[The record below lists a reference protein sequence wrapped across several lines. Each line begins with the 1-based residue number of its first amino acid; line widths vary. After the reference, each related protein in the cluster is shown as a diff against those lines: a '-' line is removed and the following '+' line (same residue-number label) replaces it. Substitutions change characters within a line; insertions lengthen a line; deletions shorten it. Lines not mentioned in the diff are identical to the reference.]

1 LEKKGIRTALVAS
14 SEFAVMA
21 DVECESLGM
30 SSLPIVVVP
39 HPVGGLKEE
48 AVREKA
54 DNALE
59 EIIHVLT
66 ESKDKLSQEYREK
79 VYTKQKETL
88 GGRKSFG

>member
-1 LEKKGIRTALVAS
+1 MEKKGIPTALIAS
-14 SEFAVMA
+14 SEFAAMA
-21 DVECESLGM
+21 NEECESLGL
-30 SSLPIVVVP
+30 SSLPMVVVP

-66 ESKDKLSQEYREK
+66 ESKDKLSQEYKEK
-79 VYTKQKETL
+79 VYPKQREAVR
-88 GGRKSFG
+88 GRKSFG